1 VPTLW
6 FAEGVTS
13 YLDQFLPLAAGLGD
27 GAALLEDLG
36 ADLSRYR
43 LTAGRRVQSLR
54 ASGEEAWVKLYRQDA
69 HSHDNQISY
78 YLKGAVLTLVLDLH
92 LRRHGSWIGAV
103 LRQLWQSHGRWR
115 RGYREAD
122 LIAAFA
128 DHAPDLSILLP
139 QWLESTDD
147 PPIDDALLEVGLRL
161 VPETGSHPFAGWQP
175 EAAAG
180 AALMLRRVDRDG
192 PAQRAGL
199 QVGDEL
205 LALNGQRVRTLD
217 DLDALLGQPDQPGTV
232 EVLLC
237 RDGRVRSLPLDPNP
251 AEVVRWRLESL
262 EGVDGATLD
271 RRRRWLELRP

>member
-1 VPTLW
+1 
-6 FAEGVTS
+6 VTS

-27 GAALLEDLG
+27 EAALLEDLG

-128 DHAPDLSILLP
+128 DHASDLSILLP

-161 VPETGSHPFAGWQP
+161 APEMGSEPFAGWQP
-175 EAAAG
+175 EATAG
-180 AALMLRRVDRDG
+180 AGLLLRRVDRDG

-205 LALNGQRVRTLD
+205 LALNGQRVRAVDEL
-217 DLDALLGQPDQPGTV
+217 AGLLGRPEQPQTL
-232 EVLLC
+232 EVLFC
-237 RDGRVRSLPLDPNP
+237 RDGSVRGLPLTPDP
-251 AEVVRWRLESL
+251 AVVVRWRLESL
-262 EGVDGATLD
+262 DHPDGACLD